1 MRRLSLIVLLLMG
14 ASLIAGVPFFVNIP
28 SHQPSTSPDIHALDC
43 FSRARQGAIID
54 PRERWTPEEAL
65 QQWRSEQDR
74 GTVDLGCWAVS
85 PYQCKEDCR

>member
-1 MRRLSLIVLLLMG
+1 MRRFAIFVLFL
-14 ASLIAGVPFFVNIP
+14 ASLSFVIGLP
-28 SHQPSTSPDIHALDC
+28 LMLLVQPSTSPDIHALDC

-74 GTVDLGCWAVS
+74 STVDLGCWAVS

>member
-1 MRRLSLIVLLLMG
+1 MKRLTLIVLVLAGIGLL
-14 ASLIAGVPFFVNIP
+14 AGVPAVFVRVESP
-28 SHQPSTSPDIHALDC
+28 RQPDIHALDC
-43 FSRARQGAIID
+43 FSHARQGQLLD

-65 QQWRSEQDR
+65 EQWRSEQDR